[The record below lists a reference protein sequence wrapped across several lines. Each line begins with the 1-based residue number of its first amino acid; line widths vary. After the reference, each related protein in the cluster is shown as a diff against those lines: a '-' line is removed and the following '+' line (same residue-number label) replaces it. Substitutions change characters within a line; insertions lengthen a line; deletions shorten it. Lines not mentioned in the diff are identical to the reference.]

1 MQLPAG
7 CHVSASVQGPVRPDA
22 AAAKAAAAWK
32 VLQQLQEPG
41 HLAGYWGS
49 AALLQQA
56 GMEGG
61 LEGGEAGSEAV
72 LWRCEVCGV
81 PATSAR
87 NLEVRLLHMPELC
100 IMQSSFRQ
108 AGLPIP
114 FIVIVIIIISIII
127 MILIIVV
134 INTIIIIFVIVII
147 VIITLIITYLARPA
161 LHSLESIW

>member
-1 MQLPAG
+1 VQLPAG
-7 CHVSASVQGPVRPDA
+7 CHTSAPVQGPVRPDA

-108 AGLPIP
+108 
-114 FIVIVIIIISIII
+114 
-127 MILIIVV
+127 VV
-134 INTIIIIFVIVII
+134 
-147 VIITLIITYLARPA
+147 YLSH
-161 LHSLESIW
+161 LLLLLSSLLVLLSLFLLLLLLTPSSSSLLLLLLSL

>member
-7 CHVSASVQGPVRPDA
+7 CYVSPSVQGPVRPDA

-49 AALLQQA
+49 AALLHQA
-56 GMEGG
+56 GVEGG

-87 NLEVRLLHMPELC
+87 NLEVRLLHMP
-100 IMQSSFRQ
+100 SSVCQ
-108 AGLPIP
+108 ADLLGHACTAFSGRHL
-114 FIVIVIIIISIII
+114 VECQASGVEQG
-127 MILIIVV
+127 
-134 INTIIIIFVIVII
+134 
-147 VIITLIITYLARPA
+147 Y
-161 LHSLESIW
+161 

>member
-1 MQLPAG
+1 MPVLVGLSPEFKLTEQGTGAHTASVQLPAG
-7 CHVSASVQGPVRPDA
+7 CHISVCVQGPVRPDA

-56 GMEGG
+56 GVEGG

-87 NLEVRLLHMPELC
+87 NLEVRLLHTPKLC
-100 IMQSSFRQ
+100 IMHSSVCIMHSSVCQ
-108 AGLPIP
+108 AALLVLHIP
-114 FIVIVIIIISIII
+114 S
-127 MILIIVV
+127 
-134 INTIIIIFVIVII
+134 
-147 VIITLIITYLARPA
+147 
-161 LHSLESIW
+161 SS

>member
-7 CHVSASVQGPVRPDA
+7 CHISASVQGPVRPDA

-32 VLQQLQEPG
+32 LLQQLQEPG
-41 HLAGYWGS
+41 HLAGYWSS

-56 GMEGG
+56 GVEGGLEGG

-87 NLEVRLLHMPELC
+87 NLEVRLMHMRKLC
-100 IMQSSFRQ
+100 IMQSSVHQ
-108 AGLPIP
+108 VG
-114 FIVIVIIIISIII
+114 
-127 MILIIVV
+127 
-134 INTIIIIFVIVII
+134 
-147 VIITLIITYLARPA
+147 
-161 LHSLESIW
+161 LHSHACTAFIGKHLAERRASGVVQGC

>member
-7 CHVSASVQGPVRPDA
+7 CHTSAPVQGPVRPDA

-41 HLAGYWGS
+41 HLAGYWSS

-56 GMEGG
+56 GVEGG

-87 NLEVRLLHMPELC
+87 NLEVRLLHVPKLC
-100 IMQSSFRQ
+100 IVQSLVCQ
-108 AGLPIP
+108 AGLL
-114 FIVIVIIIISIII
+114 V
-127 MILIIVV
+127 LH
-134 INTIIIIFVIVII
+134 
-147 VIITLIITYLARPA
+147 LA
-161 LHSLESIW
+161 HHQLESGYKGSGCYYCSYH